1 MFDSRAMRTAFDLRR
16 PTHAI
21 VDLSAIASNV
31 SDIRDRIGP
40 DRRLMAVVKADA
52 YGHGSIQVARTALEN
67 GADCLGVAIPEEG
80 LALRQAGIDAPILVF
95 GFIQPEEADKIVAA
109 RLEQSVGSIELLD
122 ALNDAGKAGGDP
134 VRVHLKID
142 TGMGRLGVPP
152 HQALTSARE
161 IVKRKHLRL
170 AGVFSH
176 FCTADCADKTY
187 TRLQMER
194 FDSALHDIETAG
206 IDPGLR
212 HIANSAGVLAHP
224 NSYYDMVRPGIMI
237 YGLYPSRD
245 VERTVRLQPAM
256 HFVTRIS
263 ALKTAPAGSSISYGR
278 TYITR
283 NGATK
288 IATLPVGYADGFSRL
303 LSNNAVV
310 TIRGQS
316 APIVGTVCMD
326 MCMADVS
333 AIDVAR
339 VGDEVVLFGDG
350 PSADDIA
357 RRSGTINYEVTCRV
371 SKRVPRIYANSQST
385 RGEAVW
391 PTSF

>member
-1 MFDSRAMRTAFDLRR
+1 
-16 PTHAI
+16 
-21 VDLSAIASNV
+21 
-31 SDIRDRIGP
+31 
-40 DRRLMAVVKADA
+40 
-52 YGHGSIQVARTALEN
+52 
-67 GADCLGVAIPEEG
+67 
-80 LALRQAGIDAPILVF
+80 
-95 GFIQPEEADKIVAA
+95 
-109 RLEQSVGSIELLD
+109 
-122 ALNDAGKAGGDP
+122 
-134 VRVHLKID
+134 
-142 TGMGRLGVPP
+142 
-152 HQALTSARE
+152 
-161 IVKRKHLRL
+161 
-170 AGVFSH
+170 
-176 FCTADCADKTY
+176 
-187 TRLQMER
+187 
-194 FDSALHDIETAG
+194 
-206 IDPGLR
+206 
-212 HIANSAGVLAHP
+212 
-224 NSYYDMVRPGIMI
+224 
-237 YGLYPSRD
+237 
-245 VERTVRLQPAM
+245 
-256 HFVTRIS
+256 VTRIS

-339 VGDEVVLFGDG
+339 VGDEVVLFGDE

-371 SKRVPRIYANSQST
+371 SKRVPRIYANSQSS